1 MMWQTKTKLN
11 WDGMTNSDRPKRLS
25 IDFLSRIHIMMS
37 QYLFIWISGANKNFT
52 IIGDACLFLY
62 TIDDAFSFQ
71 ICQIVRTKILQKKS
85 DALISKKKIN
95 YDAGRQHVKMSR
107 STAPGF
113 QKMGA
118 NKKFF
123 LKNII
128 MPIPST
134 SFFLKKIV
142 PNYALGRAL
151 QRFWTKTFFLAY
163 VGLYWQNNRQ
173 TLLTSCLLFYF

>member
-1 MMWQTKTKLN
+1 
-11 WDGMTNSDRPKRLS
+11 MTNSDRPKRLS

-37 QYLFIWISGANKNFT
+37 KYPFILISGANKNFRMFGDANLFFLT
-52 IIGDACLFLY
+52 IGDALLFY
-62 TIDDAFSFQ
+62 IR
-71 ICQIVRTKILQKKS
+71 QIVRTKILQKKS

-123 LKNII
+123 L
-128 MPIPST
+128 
-134 SFFLKKIV
+134 FLFLIV
-142 PNYALGRAL
+142 R
-151 QRFWTKTFFLAY
+151 
-163 VGLYWQNNRQ
+163 
-173 TLLTSCLLFYF
+173 